1 MSWYPHILLASH
13 SQVLLDNDDVRQ
25 LIVIKLIVGPP
36 TLDHPLYKPL
46 KTTTIPHCKANR
58 VEEECRRK
66 MEAYKRFVI
75 LALVLVVA
83 VVANGQ
89 GSICRM
95 TQDGLTACKPSVS
108 GQSPLPPSPACCAAI
123 SKADLPCLCSFKNSA
138 LLPYLGIDPNMA
150 TQLPAKCNI
159 VTSTHCWNL
168 AWMNNLFVELSFDF
182 VFRMLFFFLYVLC
195 CFYFAF
201 VACVPYVL
209 YYRVILQVRWLH
221 KCYCLVS

>member
-1 MSWYPHILLASH
+1 
-13 SQVLLDNDDVRQ
+13 
-25 LIVIKLIVGPP
+25 
-36 TLDHPLYKPL
+36 
-46 KTTTIPHCKANR
+46 
-58 VEEECRRK
+58 

-159 VTSTHCWNL
+159 IELLTKLIGIELPTKL
-168 AWMNNLFVELSFDF
+168 TGMELSNEL
-182 VFRMLFFFLYVLC
+182 VGIEPPEQLAMVEGGSPLKKFFLM
-195 CFYFAF
+195 
-201 VACVPYVL
+201 
-209 YYRVILQVRWLH
+209 
-221 KCYCLVS
+221 